1 MSIGLYVGWTGLNN
15 MTRYEMLVG
24 EPWNFEGP
32 DGPNRVLVDFV
43 RKMTISNS
51 RDEEKSNI
59 LLKVV
64 TPFQDHGEQVKYLI
78 ASPRHMGDTVNDVL
92 QFGGIVGVARV
103 REGVSV
109 SIDNLLTH
117 ENIVYFMVGSLQ
129 RLSKTNTNQDKNS

>member
-32 DGPNRVLVDFV
+32 NEPNRVLVDFV

-78 ASPRHMGDTVNDVL
+78 ASPLKWGIQSTMYCNLVVL
-92 QFGGIVGVARV
+92 SELLEYEKVCQ
-103 REGVSV
+103 SV
-109 SIDNLLTH
+109 
-117 ENIVYFMVGSLQ
+117 
-129 RLSKTNTNQDKNS
+129 